1 MTFQY
6 CFDGSIKKVNNL
18 SVSSPRTWGCFQVP
32 STASRKPTVFPTHV
46 GVFLCQRPLSWQ
58 VYRLP
63 HARGGVSHA
72 KHGMCSTGA
81 SSPRTWGCFSLRRPH
96 VRQAR
101 VFPTHVGVFLAFI
114 LATNSGRCLPHARGG
129 VSDFFMLSIHCSTSS
144 PRTWG
149 CFFSFTARSLC
160 RNVFPTHV
168 GVFPPRRLWSL
179 TVFGLPHARGGVSEL
194 GLNADGMDKSSP
206 RTWGCFEP

>member
-1 MTFQY
+1 MGVFLPTPIVRPSSSGLPHARGGVSSF
-6 CFDGSIKKVNNL
+6 CNRS
-18 SVSSPRTWGCFQVP
+18 SVSRRSSPRTWGCFCCY
-32 STASRKPTVFPTHV
+32 A
-46 GVFLCQRPLSWQ
+46 C
-58 VYRLP
+58 
-63 HARGGVSHA
+63 
-72 KHGMCSTGA
+72 
-81 SSPRTWGCFSLRRPH
+81 RRH
-96 VRQAR
+96 RSG

-179 TVFGLPHARGGVSEL
+179 TVFGLPHARGGVSYSEIVM
-194 GLNADGMDKSSP
+194 AAIDVSSP
-206 RTWGCFEP
+206 RTWGCF